1 MKENTVLRLLILTSM
16 LCCTTGQAHLT
27 VSPSSSQLFKGQS
40 LSLICEEGDSSAG
53 WTLRRNTTRDTR
65 AECGTNWGRRAGSS
79 CFISLLLR
87 KDSGVYWCRSS
98 EGATSN
104 SITITVTDPKQI
116 TAKPGDN
123 VTLPCQTSR
132 NFTIAVVEWTRTD
145 SKVTVYLQRDGH
157 TEVDEQDPSFQNRVK
172 LRDREMKDGDA
183 SLILMNVGT
192 NDTGTYECRCTESEM
207 KRKKRDS
214 QNGPMGIIKL
224 TVTGADEHGGDKDG
238 NVGLKVGLS
247 VVALLVGVVGV
258 VMYRKRKRTQRGD
271 FRQSS
276 LQLLQG
282 PAWFGTVTVSVSTS
296 LEIQTNLKCYITR
309 LYWDTCSTG
318 LSHSCRMKENT
329 VLRLL
334 ILTSMLC
341 CTTGQDPQQIKAKP
355 GENVT
360 LPCQT
365 PRTFTI
371 SVVEWIRTD
380 PVVTVYLQRDGHP
393 VADEQ
398 DASFKNRVKLHDTEM
413 KDGNASLI
421 LMNARTNDTGTYECR
436 CTESVMNGPNSI
448 IILKVTSGGGHGTLA
463 IILSV
468 VVVVVLVAVGFVIY
482 RKRCNRTNRTQT
494 QGSDQNN

>member
-1 MKENTVLRLLILTSM
+1 MKENTVLRLLILTSMLCCTTGQDPQQIKAKPGENVTLPCQTPRTFTISVVEWIRTDPEVTVYLQRDGHPVADEQDASFKNRVKLHDTEMKDGNASLILMNARTNDTGTYECRCTESVMNAPISIIELTVTGAGGDKYGHVGLILGLIVGLSHSCRMKENTVLRLLILTSM

-27 VSPSSSQLFKGQS
+27 VSPSNSQLFKGQS

-53 WTLRRNTTRDTR
+53 WTMRRNTTRDTR
-65 AECGTNWGRRAGSS
+65 AECGTNWGRRSGSS

-87 KDSGVYWCRSS
+87 KDSGVYWCESS

-258 VMYRKRKRTQRGD
+258 VGVVMYRKRK
-271 FRQSS
+271 
-276 LQLLQG
+276 G
-282 PAWFGTVTVSVSTS
+282 PKEETS
-296 LEIQTNLKCYITR
+296 YKAPDDK
-309 LYWDTCSTG
+309 DTD
-318 LSHSCRMKENT
+318 H
-329 VLRLL
+329 
-334 ILTSMLC
+334 
-341 CTTGQDPQQIKAKP
+341 Q
-355 GENVT
+355 
-360 LPCQT
+360 
-365 PRTFTI
+365 
-371 SVVEWIRTD
+371 
-380 PVVTVYLQRDGHP
+380 
-393 VADEQ
+393 
-398 DASFKNRVKLHDTEM
+398 
-413 KDGNASLI
+413 
-421 LMNARTNDTGTYECR
+421 
-436 CTESVMNGPNSI
+436 
-448 IILKVTSGGGHGTLA
+448 
-463 IILSV
+463 
-468 VVVVVLVAVGFVIY
+468 
-482 RKRCNRTNRTQT
+482 
-494 QGSDQNN
+494 